1 MFKLGNFTIAEI
13 LLGVGEQDNQV
24 LFTLDQLMN
33 ASIEMSSESQEITDK
48 KGNRVRT
55 IYKSKNGTFTATN
68 AFLHPQILALASGT
82 NPEYAGT
89 GAKAIDMPKI
99 VQEDAG
105 KVIDLS
111 DMKDGTLPKVI
122 GVFGNGAN
130 DIAKTKEEVTAMIS
144 GTTLTLPAAGKDL
157 PVSYVVVYERSVES
171 GIKIVNDAYTF
182 PETYKLTL
190 QVSYFDI
197 CDDQL
202 KLAYVVLPKFQ
213 PSPDQTISLNAEDQ
227 NVDFNGSLNVDY
239 CSGTQKTLYTIYFA
253 DNDTVETG
261 EVVTGNGGNGGNGGG
276 SGGTGN

>member
-1 MFKLGNFTIAEI
+1 MFKLGNFAIAEI
-13 LLGVGEQDNQV
+13 LLGVGEQNDQV

-55 IYKSKNGTFTATN
+55 IYKSKNGQFSATS
-68 AFLHPQILALASGT
+68 AMLHPQVLALASGT
-82 NPEYAGT
+82 NPKYAAE
-89 GAKAIDMPKI
+89 GAAIDMPKI
-99 VQEDAG
+99 VNEDAG
-105 KVIDLS
+105 KTVDLT
-111 DMKDGTLPKVI
+111 DMKEGTLPKVI

-130 DIAKTKEEVTAMIS
+130 ETAKTEAEVTAMIS
-144 GTTLTLPAAGKDL
+144 GTTLTLPAAGEGL
-157 PVSYVVVYERSVES
+157 PTNYVVIYERAVTS
-171 GIKIVNDAYTF
+171 GIKIVNDAYKF

-227 NVDFNGSLNVDY
+227 NVDFNGNLNVDY
-239 CSGTQKTLYTIYFA
+239 CSGTQKVLYTIYFA
-253 DNDTVETG
+253 DNDTVESG
-261 EVVTGNGGNGGNGGG
+261 EIKVPDPVTPNP
-276 SGGTGN
+276 